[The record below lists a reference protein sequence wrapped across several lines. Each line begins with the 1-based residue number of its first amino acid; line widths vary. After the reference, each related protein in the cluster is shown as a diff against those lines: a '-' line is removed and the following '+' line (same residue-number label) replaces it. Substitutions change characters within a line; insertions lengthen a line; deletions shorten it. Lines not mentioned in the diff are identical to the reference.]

1 MVTDKAPAKVGNRR
15 RARECAMQALY
26 QLELAAPGTHLDDVL
41 HLYWAHLEPDEA
53 PTGEVRAYAETLV
66 AGVARHLPELDR
78 VLQKAS
84 QHWRLERMS
93 RVDRNLLRLATF
105 ELLHEADVPARVAL
119 NEAIEIAKKF
129 GTEESGAFVN
139 GILDRIAQDARR

>member
-1 MVTDKAPAKVGNRR
+1 VTADRSSPKVGNRR

-26 QLELAAPGTHLDDVL
+26 QLELSDKAAHLDDVL
-41 HLYWAHLEPDEA
+41 HLFWAHLEPEDGA
-53 PTGEVRAYAETLV
+53 VGEIRSYAQALV
-66 AGVARHLPELDR
+66 AGVARHLPQLDA
-78 VLQKAS
+78 VLQQAS

-93 RVDRNLLRLATF
+93 RVDRNILRLAAY

-119 NEAIEIAKKF
+119 NEAIEVAKKF